1 MKKNFVW
8 GAATAAYQ
16 IEGGYREDGK
26 GESIWDVFTHEE
38 GKILR
43 NATGDVACDHYHRY
57 KEDVALMAELGING
71 YRFSV
76 SWPRIFPDGTG
87 KVNEK
92 GAEFYEKLI
101 DELLSRG
108 IEPYMTLYH
117 WDLPQKLF
125 ERGGW
130 LNPDSPKWFGEY
142 ARFLGERFGKKVKN
156 FITINEPQCV
166 LSGMCNTEQAPGM
179 KYTLKDRLSA
189 AHNLLKAHGAAVKAL
204 RSVAA
209 DARIGYAPCGW
220 VMCPKDDSP
229 EEIERACKAYFSM
242 WKNDPTSTVAFFSDP
257 VMLGDYPAEYYEWY
271 KEILPDIREGDLE
284 LISQPIDFYCQNIY
298 SGTHVS
304 FDKDGNVVWEQ
315 FPSGS
320 PLTAMDWEIVPEA
333 LYWGPKFLYERYGK
347 PILITENGM
356 ANPDCVCLDQKVHD
370 GARIDY
376 IARYLRQLR
385 RAEADGV
392 DVRGYF
398 YWSLMD
404 NFEWHWGYTRRFGLI
419 YVDYATQKRTPKD
432 SFYFYQKILKEGGR
446 LPE

>member
-1 MKKNFVW
+1 
-8 GAATAAYQ
+8 
-16 IEGGYREDGK
+16 
-26 GESIWDVFTHEE
+26 
-38 GKILR
+38 
-43 NATGDVACDHYHRY
+43 
-57 KEDVALMAELGING
+57 
-71 YRFSV
+71 
-76 SWPRIFPDGTG
+76 
-87 KVNEK
+87 
-92 GAEFYEKLI
+92 
-101 DELLSRG
+101 
-108 IEPYMTLYH
+108 MTLYH
-117 WDLPQKLF
+117 RNLPQKLF

-142 ARFLGERFGKKVKN
+142 ALFLGERFGKKVKN

-166 LSGMCNTEQAPGM
+166 LSGMGNTEQAPGM

-209 DARIGYAPCGW
+209 DTRIGYAPCGW

-229 EEIERACKAYFSM
+229 EEIERASKAYFSM
-242 WKNDPTSTVAFFSDP
+242 WKNDPASTVAFFSDP

-320 PLTAMDWEIVPEA
+320 PLTAMDWEIVSEA

-347 PILITENGM
+347 PILITENGI

-376 IARYLRQLR
+376 IARYLRRLQC
-385 RAEADGV
+385 AKADGV
-392 DVRGYF
+392 DVCGYF

>member
-1 MKKNFVW
+1 
-8 GAATAAYQ
+8 
-16 IEGGYREDGK
+16 
-26 GESIWDVFTHEE
+26 
-38 GKILR
+38 
-43 NATGDVACDHYHRY
+43 
-57 KEDVALMAELGING
+57 
-71 YRFSV
+71 
-76 SWPRIFPDGTG
+76 
-87 KVNEK
+87 
-92 GAEFYEKLI
+92 
-101 DELLSRG
+101 
-108 IEPYMTLYH
+108 
-117 WDLPQKLF
+117 
-125 ERGGW
+125 
-130 LNPDSPKWFGEY
+130 
-142 ARFLGERFGKKVKN
+142 
-156 FITINEPQCV
+156 
-166 LSGMCNTEQAPGM
+166 M

-229 EEIERACKAYFSM
+229 EEIERASKAYFSM
-242 WKNDPTSTVAFFSDP
+242 WKNDPASTVAFLSDP

-320 PLTAMDWEIVPEA
+320 PLTAMDWEIMSEA

-347 PILITENGM
+347 PILITENGI

-370 GARIDY
+370 RARIDY
-376 IARYLRQLR
+376 IARYLRRLQC
-385 RAEADGV
+385 AKADGV
-392 DVRGYF
+392 DVCGYF